1 MAPVALTFAVLDAS
15 GSTSQL
21 GLVLA
26 ARMVPMLAFSL
37 VGVATVLVAEPAGS
51 DLDSDVAELV
61 SLSRALA
68 NLDKRSQSR
77 SR

>member
-37 VGVATVLVAEPAGS
+37 VGVATVLVASPPGPTS
-51 DLDSDVAELV
+51 IPTSP
-61 SLSRALA
+61 SLSLCHGHWRI
-68 NLDKRSQSR
+68 
-77 SR
+77 

>member
-1 MAPVALTFAVLDAS
+1 
-15 GSTSQL
+15 
-21 GLVLA
+21 
-26 ARMVPMLAFSL
+26 MVPMLAFSL